1 MDAPATRTFSSLTP
15 DERRELYETDP
26 DRFHELA
33 AAAIRKACTGSTEAR
48 TQKLRQM
55 QWVIEGRLRKQK
67 TPQQRLQEMQMIF
80 YDGLYGNDGLLF
92 RMNSACTT
100 LAEAFKGTGAGGG
113 KPTLRVVEKR
123 RTLSPLAKS

>member
-1 MDAPATRTFSSLTP
+1 MDDPPKRTFSSFTP
-15 DERRELYETDP
+15 DELRELYETDP
-26 DRFHELA
+26 DRFNELA
-33 AAAIRKACTGSTEAR
+33 AAAIRKACTGRTEEQ

-80 YDGLYGNDGLLF
+80 YDQLYGNDGLLF
-92 RMNSACTT
+92 RMDSACRT
-100 LAEAFKGTGAGGG
+100 LAEAFKKTAAGGG

-123 RTLSPLAKS
+123 GMLSPLAKS